1 MKKGY
6 LKEDFIVSCPYCK
19 DPIIIKKIKCGIF
32 RHGVYKNTG
41 KQINPHSNEERCN
54 YLVTSNKIWGCGKP
68 FRIVVEKTE
77 EKDVFIVIECDY
89 I

>member
-1 MKKGY
+1 MKIKI
-6 LKEDFIVSCPYCK
+6 ENFIAICPSCSE
-19 DPIIIKKIKCGIF
+19 PIIISKVKCGIF

-54 YLVTSNKIWGCGKP
+54 YLVMNNKIWGCGRP
-68 FRIVVEKTE
+68 FRII
-77 EKDVFIVIECDY
+77 EKDGDFIAIECEY